1 MYKGR
6 KQLQGPKVP
15 KRPPK
20 KGRRK
25 LDGFLIVFAKSLKMS
40 HFIILRAKKPYD
52 WHEAFLQIFK
62 HCAIDGP

>member
-40 HFIILRAKKPYD
+40 HFITLRAKKPYD
-52 WHEAFLQIFK
+52 
-62 HCAIDGP
+62 

>member
-25 LDGFLIVFAKSLKMS
+25 LDGFIHSIQKITQNVSLYNTES
-40 HFIILRAKKPYD
+40 EETL
-52 WHEAFLQIFK
+52 
-62 HCAIDGP
+62 

>member
-20 KGRRK
+20 KREKKTRWLPHSVCK
-25 LDGFLIVFAKSLKMS
+25 ITQNVSLYNTES
-40 HFIILRAKKPYD
+40 EETL
-52 WHEAFLQIFK
+52 
-62 HCAIDGP
+62 